1 MHELSRLPSGSRSGR
16 GQVNARPQL
25 AGGGTCAAVSGLA
38 ASFVLL
44 LYACSGGG
52 PALSST
58 GTSGDA
64 ACDGGCT
71 TAASI
76 LSVGDVQRIIAQG
89 VAEAHAR
96 GASATIAVTD
106 RVGNVLAVFRMGA
119 AASRVVQVSSAAGAT
134 NVSGGL
140 ESIRLPVPA
149 TPLAAL
155 NLDDQ
160 AAITKALTAAY
171 LSSEGNAFSTRT
183 ASQIV
188 QQHFNPGDLGRP
200 SGPLFGVQ
208 FSQLACSDIV
218 RASGGTG
225 TAAGPQRSP
234 LGLAAD
240 PGGFPLYRAGAVV
253 GGVGVMADGGYGLD
267 ADISDT
273 DRDLDESIGMAASYG
288 YAAPDIRRADL
299 ITVDG
304 KTLRFTDVEMAQL
317 ATDPANAPGFASLT
331 PADGA
336 LIAVTGYTD
345 GVVRAGLAFGVP
357 ASGVRAESAGDF
369 PGLDAFVLVDAV
381 NAPRFAPQAGTDGS
395 NALARAEVVQLLR
408 SALSV
413 ANRARAQIR
422 RPLGTHARVTISVV
436 DTNGVVL
443 GLVRSRDAPVFGTD
457 VSVQKA
463 RTAALLSSSA
473 AAAFIASLPDRRY
486 ITTTALGLGS
496 SAAPLAAYVAA
507 MRTFNADPLA
517 LGDGQIAYSSRA
529 VGDLSRPTFPDGIDG
544 TMNGPLSKSAGQW
557 SVFSLGWQ
565 LDVSINALLQHVL
578 YVAGAVAGDVA
589 PGCAGVDLSATLVA
603 TQTAGSL
610 QLANGAQGF
619 AGGIPVYRGA
629 TLVGAIGVSGDG
641 VDQDDMVAFLGL
653 SQAGGLLA
661 GAIGNAPA
669 PRRADTLTP
678 QGVRLRYVQCPQA
691 PFIDSSAE
699 GVCDGL

>member
-1 MHELSRLPSGSRSGR
+1 MS
-16 GQVNARPQL
+16 ARRPL
-25 AGGGTCAAVSGLA
+25 AGHGACTALQCLA

-44 LYACSGGG
+44 LNACSGGG
-52 PALSST
+52 PALSSAGT
-58 GTSGDA
+58 GGDA

-71 TAASI
+71 TAASL

-96 GASATIAVTD
+96 GASATIAVSD

-119 AASRVVQVSSAAGAT
+119 AASRVVQISSAAGAAAI
-134 NVSGGL
+134 SGGL
-140 ESIRLPVPA
+140 EGIRLPVPA

-155 NLDDQ
+155 NLDHQ
-160 AAITKALTAAY
+160 AAITKAVTAAY
-171 LSSEGNAFSTRT
+171 LSTEGNAFSTRT

-218 RASGGTG
+218 RASAGTG

-317 ATDPANAPGFASLT
+317 AADPARAAAFATLT

-336 LIAVTGYTD
+336 LIAVPGYTD
-345 GVVRAGLAFGVP
+345 GVVRAGLAFGLP
-357 ASGVRAESAGDF
+357 ASGIRAESAGDF
-369 PGLDAFVLVDAV
+369 SGLDAFVLVDAA

-395 NALARAEVVQLLR
+395 NALTRAEVVQLLR
-408 SALSV
+408 SALTV

-422 RPLGTHARVTISVV
+422 RPLGTHARVSISVV

-463 RTAALLSSSA
+463 RTAALLSSGA
-473 AAAFIASLPDRRY
+473 AAAFMTSLPDRRY
-486 ITTTALGLGS
+486 ITTTSLGLGS
-496 SAAPLAAYVAA
+496 SAAPLAAYVGAV
-507 MRTFNADPLA
+507 RTFNADPMA
-517 LGDGQIAYSSRA
+517 LGDGRVAYSSRA

-544 TMNGPLSKSAGQW
+544 TASGPLSKSAGQW
-557 SVFSLGWQ
+557 SVFSVGWP

-578 YVAGAVAGDVA
+578 YVAGAVAGDVG

-603 TQTAGSL
+603 TPTTSSL
-610 QLANGAQGF
+610 QLANGAQVF
-619 AGGIPVYRGA
+619 AGGVPVYRGA
-629 TLVGAIGVSGDG
+629 TLVGAIGASGDG

-653 SQAGGLLA
+653 SQAGGLLG

-669 PRRADTLTP
+669 ARRADTLTP

-691 PFIDSSAE
+691 PLIDSAAE

>member
-1 MHELSRLPSGSRSGR
+1 MHELSHLPSRQRSGR
-16 GQVNARPQL
+16 GQVSLKHQL
-25 AGGGTCAAVSGLA
+25 VQSGACTAVRCLLVLV
-38 ASFVLL
+38 VLL
-44 LYACSGGG
+44 LNACSGGG
-52 PALSST
+52 PALSSN
-58 GTSGDA
+58 GTSADA

-76 LSVGDVQRIIAQG
+76 LSAGDVQRIIAQG

-96 GASATIAVTD
+96 GASATIAVSD

-119 AASRVVQVSSAAGAT
+119 AASRVVQISSVAGAT
-134 NVSGGL
+134 TVSGGL
-140 ESIRLPVPA
+140 EGIRLPVPA

-160 AAITKALTAAY
+160 AAITKAVTAAY

-183 ASQIV
+183 ANQIV
-188 QQHFNPGDLGRP
+188 QQHFNPGDLGRS

-218 RASGGTG
+218 RAYDGTG
-225 TAAGPQRSP
+225 TSAGPQRSP

-253 GGVGVMADGGYGLD
+253 GGVGVMADGRYGID

-273 DRDLDESIGMAASYG
+273 DQDLDESIAMAASYG
-288 YAAPDIRRADL
+288 YAAPATRRADL

-304 KTLRFTDVEMAQL
+304 KTLRFTDVEMVRL
-317 ATDPANAPGFASLT
+317 AADPANAPGFANLT

-336 LIAVTGYTD
+336 LLAVPGYTD
-345 GVVRAGLAFGVP
+345 GVLRAGLAFGVP
-357 ASGVRAESAGDF
+357 ASGIRAENAGDF
-369 PGLDAFVLVDAV
+369 PGLDAFVLVDAA
-381 NAPRFAPQAGTDGS
+381 NAPRFAPRAGTDGS
-395 NALARAEVVQLLR
+395 NALTRAEVVQLLR
-408 SALSV
+408 SALTV

-422 RPLGTHARVTISVV
+422 RPLGTHARVSVSVV

-443 GLVRSRDAPVFGTD
+443 GLVRSRDAPVFGAD

-463 RTAALLSSSA
+463 RTAALLSSGA

-486 ITTTALGLGS
+486 ITTTGLGLGS

-507 MRTFNADPLA
+507 VRTFNADPMA
-517 LGDGQIAYSSRA
+517 LGDGQIAFSSRT

-544 TMNGPLSKSAGQW
+544 TVNGPLSKSAGQW
-557 SVFSLGWQ
+557 SVFSVGWQ

-578 YVAGAVAGDVA
+578 YVAGAVAGDVG

-603 TQTAGSL
+603 TPTTSSL
-610 QLANGAQGF
+610 QLANGAQVF
-619 AGGIPVYRGA
+619 AGGVPVYRGA
-629 TLVGAIGVSGDG
+629 TLVGGMGASGDG

-669 PRRADTLTP
+669 ARRADTLTP